1 MVILIGIMDFS
12 KCRNIVIRGYNKVG
26 FYSMVFVGIKDCVQF
41 NFILIVFNVIVDVV
55 GFVDLVDGNVLVYVC
70 CFVWVLIKYMF
81 S

>member
-12 KCRNIVIRGYNKVG
+12 KCRNVVIRGYNKVG

-41 NFILIVFNVIVDVV
+41 NFILIVLNIIVDVV
-55 GFVDLVDGNVLVYVC
+55 GLVDLVDGNVLVYVC
-70 CFVWVLIKYMF
+70 CLVWVLIKYMF